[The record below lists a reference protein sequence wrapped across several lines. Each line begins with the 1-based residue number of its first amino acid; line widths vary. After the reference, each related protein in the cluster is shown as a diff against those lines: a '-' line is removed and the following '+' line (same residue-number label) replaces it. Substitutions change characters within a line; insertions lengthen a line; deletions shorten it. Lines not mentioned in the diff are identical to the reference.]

1 MGILSSLRKCLQRL
15 LPIVQAP
22 ITEAYGNCAEEIYFS
37 LLRARREKRRV
48 ILLFPKDIGGM
59 LVFSKM
65 GLGVNSALINIS
77 SPHRMFSNSHFL
89 VQILAILL
97 TMKGCFMLIVNAL
110 LIRLGKNHLKFD
122 ALKPTLGRPR
132 LWPSINVVK
141 DDWGPIDWSAEIQE
155 HLEIGFNSEQTTKA
169 KEFMCRLGLPKGCW
183 YVCVHAREG
192 GFYGWNEGPG
202 KQARN
207 TSIEHHIP
215 AIEYITG
222 LGGWVVRLGD
232 STMRPL
238 PSMKSVIDYPMTEYK
253 SSLLDVYLIKECT
266 FYIGNNT
273 GPWDVANLFGRPTV
287 MPNMTDISIGF
298 PWREESLGILKRVY
312 SIKEKKFL
320 SVSEILNIS
329 LTDPNRIMVSGE
341 FQLQENS
348 PNEILCLVKEYLD
361 RNNGQISLTHLQ
373 EEVARARIE
382 SAHYIVNEMKLDIV
396 EKNRQISRL
405 LGCKGN
411 ISSRYLAENWN
422 G

>member
-1 MGILSSLRKCLQRL
+1 MGILATVQKSLKKL

-37 LLRARREKRRV
+37 LLRARREKRKV

-65 GLGVNSALINIS
+65 GLGVNNTLINVS
-77 SPHRMFSNSHFL
+77 SPHRMFSNGHFL
-89 VQILAILL
+89 VQILTVFL
-97 TMKGCFMLIVNAL
+97 TIKGCLMLIVNAL
-110 LIRLGKNHLKFD
+110 LIRLGMHHLKRD
-122 ALKPTLGRPR
+122 ALKPTLGRHK
-132 LWPSINVVK
+132 LWPSINMEK
-141 DDWGPIDWSAEIQE
+141 NDWKQIDWSAEIHE
-155 HLEIGFNSEQTTKA
+155 DLEIRLTAEETKKA
-169 KEFMCRLGLPKGCW
+169 REAVYRLGLPSECW

-192 GFYGWNEGPG
+192 GFYGWKEGPG

-207 TSIEHHIP
+207 TSIEHYIP
-215 AIEYITG
+215 AIEYITS

-238 PSMKSVIDYPMTEYK
+238 PSMKNVIDYLITEYK
-253 SSLLDVYLIKECT
+253 SSLLDVHLIKECT

-287 MPNMTDISIGF
+287 MPNMTDFSTGF
-298 PWREESLGILKRVY
+298 PWRQGSLGILKRVY
-312 SIKEKKFL
+312 SLKEKKYL

-329 LTDPNRIMVSGE
+329 LSDRDRIMMSDE
-341 FQLQENS
+341 FQLQENTAH
-348 PNEILCLVKEYLD
+348 EILCLVKEYLD
-361 RNNGQISLTHLQ
+361 GNNGQQSITHLQ
-373 EEVARARIE
+373 KKVASARIE
-382 SAHYIVNEMKLDIV
+382 SANSILNDIKIDPV

-411 ISSRYLAENWN
+411 ISSQYLEENWN
-422 G
+422 